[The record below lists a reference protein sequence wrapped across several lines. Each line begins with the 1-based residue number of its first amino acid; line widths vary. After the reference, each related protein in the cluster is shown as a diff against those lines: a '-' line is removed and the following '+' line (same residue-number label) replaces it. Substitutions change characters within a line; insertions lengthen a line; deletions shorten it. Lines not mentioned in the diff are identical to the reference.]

1 MRHSTT
7 AAIVAALACL
17 APLCARGAARTCKV
31 SAEYIYHIPA
41 NVSPNEAR
49 ETALQRAKAQAI
61 ADEFG
66 TLVTQSSSVTI
77 DTSGD
82 NSSTDFL
89 SIGGSELKG
98 KWLEDVEAPRFEYIT
113 DGSELALKV
122 VVRGTI
128 REIDGSRVAFDM
140 AILRNGT
147 TRADESDRFCSG
159 DDMYLSFNSPTSGYA
174 AVYLVDAEQ
183 NAYCLL
189 PYQSQTEGIYTVKA
203 NRQYLFFHPDYADKK
218 EKETVDEFVLETT
231 QPQERNKIIAI
242 FSPNRFYKAADSKT
256 DTQLPR
262 MLPYDA
268 FKRWLTDI
276 KKRDAE
282 LSIAERAITITAK

>member
-1 MRHSTT
+1 M
-7 AAIVAALACL
+7 
-17 APLCARGAARTCKV
+17 
-31 SAEYIYHIPA
+31 
-41 NVSPNEAR
+41 
-49 ETALQRAKAQAI
+49 
-61 ADEFG
+61 
-66 TLVTQSSSVTI
+66 
-77 DTSGD
+77 
-82 NSSTDFL
+82 
-89 SIGGSELKG
+89 
-98 KWLEDVEAPRFEYIT
+98 
-113 DGSELALKV
+113 